1 MKTSKKDFFRK
12 AISKVLCISLIAATF
27 ACSSAVKSVENKVD
41 ENAEAITKN
50 ESINQ
55 NAENAN
61 DVGKQ
66 SETSGNDASA
76 YALSIDNKTIEP
88 TIYLDYKKGIEEK
101 VYQWIKSDNG
111 KYYTF
116 AYIDETG
123 NPVKSSEAKI
133 NVGANNQESIDNGN
147 KNGGPQG
154 NMPQGGGML
163 NGDRPKGDK
172 EGGMPGGMMEM
183 MRKNA
188 EVLRGVYINANITNI
203 ENQTMLIYA
212 PSEYF
217 NVDENGNVLGI
228 NYENTKNG
236 YTAKTAPI
244 VFFNECGGW
253 RSSSPRS
260 CETSYIDEGFVYVTC
275 GARSRDAMNS
285 DSTLHTGKAPMQMA
299 DLKSGVIELRAN
311 DSVIPG
317 DKNKIISIGTSGG
330 GQMSS
335 IFGVS
340 GDMKEYFSYM
350 YDAGTLGVTKNAD
363 GTYESAFHDNIFA
376 AQNFCPIADIE
387 NADMAYAWWWV
398 DLVDDGGI
406 YNGNITAFE
415 KRLQELEAEEYI
427 KYLNSLG
434 LKDKNG
440 NDLTLTG
447 LRSGTYYDAILNNIS
462 DALNKFVESGE
473 GLIINE
479 DENKSWLTKDEDGKY
494 KVTDL
499 KGFMIGTGLINN
511 RNKAIPGFDTK
522 DKSAE
527 NNAFGRAE
535 VDTVHFSKSVATIMK
550 NNYEELSKL
559 EGFNKEQVDAYIEDT
574 IDGNDSSLINN
585 QTALLNA
592 THILL
597 GTDGLK
603 AVNPV
608 KHFRNRSGTADQH
621 TSFGIGYNILTAAA
635 MNGIDI
641 DYSLVWNMRHGNNE
655 GASTGTFIDWVNKI
669 SK

>member
-1 MKTSKKDFFRK
+1 MKIRSKKFIKKF
-12 AISKVLCISLIAATF
+12 ISNVLCILLILTIF
-27 ACSSAVKSVENKVD
+27 ACSGSVKNGDSKVGDNTNTLIESTDKEKGDNANNGSVELL
-41 ENAEAITKN
+41 
-50 ESINQ
+50 
-55 NAENAN
+55 
-61 DVGKQ
+61 
-66 SETSGNDASA
+66 DAVA
-76 YALSIDNKTIEP
+76 YVSSIDNKNIDP
-88 TIYLDYKKGIEEK
+88 SIYLDYKKGIEEK
-101 VYQWIKSDNG
+101 VYKWIKSDDG
-111 KYYTF
+111 KYFTF

-154 NMPQGGGML
+154 GAP
-163 NGDRPKGDK
+163 
-172 EGGMPGGMMEM
+172 GGMPGGMQGGMPGGLREM
-183 MRKNA
+183 MMKNA
-188 EVLRGVYINANITNI
+188 EVFRGVYINANITNI

-212 PSEYF
+212 PAEYF

-228 NYENTKNG
+228 NFENTKNG

-244 VFFNECGGW
+244 VFLNECGGW

-340 GDMKEYFSYM
+340 GDMKEYYPYM
-350 YDAGTLGVTKNAD
+350 YEAGTLGVSKNAD

-376 AQNFCPIADIE
+376 SQNYCPIADIE

-398 DLVDDGGI
+398 DLVDEGGI
-406 YNGNITAFE
+406 YNGSITDFE

-427 KYLNSLG
+427 NYLNSLH

-440 NDLTLTG
+440 NELTLTG

-462 DALNKFVESGE
+462 DALNKYIESGE
-473 GLIINE
+473 NIAITE
-479 DENKSWLTKDEDGKY
+479 DDKNWITKDENGKY
-494 KVTDL
+494 KVTDM
-499 KGFMIGTGLINN
+499 KGFMVGTGLVNN

-527 NNAFGRAE
+527 NNAFGRPE
-535 VDTVHFSKSVATIMK
+535 VDTVHFTKSVASIMK
-550 NNYEELSKL
+550 KNYEELSKL
-559 EGFNKEQVDAYIEDT
+559 DGFNKEQVDAYIEDA
-574 IDGNDSSLINN
+574 IDGNDANYINN
-585 QTALLNA
+585 QTSLLNA

-597 GTDGLK
+597 GIDGLRV
-603 AVNPV
+603 VNPV

-621 TSFGIGYNILTAAA
+621 TSFGIGYNILTAAE

-641 DYSLVWNMRHGNNE
+641 DYSLVWNMQHGSNE
-655 GASTGTFIDWVNKI
+655 GTSTGTFIDWVNKI

>member
-1 MKTSKKDFFRK
+1 MKRSNKKFFRK
-12 AISKVLCISLIAATF
+12 TISKALCISLIAITF

-41 ENAEAITKN
+41 ENAETITKN
-50 ESINQ
+50 ESTIQ
-55 NAENAN
+55 NANNAE
-61 DVGKQ
+61 KQ
-66 SETSGNDASA
+66 SETLDSAATYASN
-76 YALSIDNKTIEP
+76 IDNKTIDP

-101 VYQWIKSDNG
+101 VYKWIKSDDG

-133 NVGANNQESIDNGN
+133 NVGANNQESIDNGK
-147 KNGGPQG
+147 KNNAAQGNIQQSDRPQG
-154 NMPQGGGML
+154 SIPQGERPGG
-163 NGDRPKGDK
+163 GKQ
-172 EGGMPGGMMEM
+172 GGMPGGMMEM

-188 EVLRGVYINANITNI
+188 EVLRGVYINANITNL
-203 ENQTMLIYA
+203 ENQTMLVYA
-212 PSEYF
+212 PAEYF
-217 NVDENGNVLGI
+217 NADENGNVTSI

-244 VFFNECGGW
+244 VFLNECGGW

-285 DSTLHTGKAPMQMA
+285 DSLLHTGKAPMQMA

-340 GDMKEYFSYM
+340 GDMKEYFPYM
-350 YDAGTLGVTKNAD
+350 YEAGTLGVSKNAD
-363 GTYESAFHDNIFA
+363 GTYESAVHDNIFA
-376 AQNFCPIADIE
+376 AQNYCPIADIE

-398 DLVDDGGI
+398 DLVDEGGI
-406 YNGNITAFE
+406 YNGSITDFE

-427 KYLNSLG
+427 NYLNSLH

-440 NDLTLTG
+440 NELTLTG

-462 DALNKFVESGE
+462 DALNKYIESGE
-473 GLIINE
+473 NIAITE
-479 DENKSWLTKDEDGKY
+479 DDKNWITKDENGKY
-494 KVTDL
+494 KVTDM
-499 KGFMIGTGLINN
+499 KGFMVGTGLVNN
-511 RNKAIPGFDTK
+511 RNKAIPGFDAK
-522 DKSAE
+522 DKTAE
-527 NNAFGRAE
+527 NNAFGRPE
-535 VDTVHFSKSVATIMK
+535 IDTVHFTKSVASIMK
-550 NNYEELSKL
+550 KNYEELSKL
-559 EGFNKEQVDAYIEDT
+559 DGFNKEQVDAYIEDT
-574 IDGNDSSLINN
+574 IDGNDVNYINN

-597 GTDGLK
+597 GIDGLR

-608 KHFRNRSGTADQH
+608 KHFRNRSGTSDQH
-621 TSFGIGYNILTAAA
+621 TSFGVGYNILTAAE

-641 DYSLVWNMRHGNNE
+641 DYSLVWNMQHGSNE
-655 GASTGTFIDWVNKI
+655 GTSTGTFIDWVNKI